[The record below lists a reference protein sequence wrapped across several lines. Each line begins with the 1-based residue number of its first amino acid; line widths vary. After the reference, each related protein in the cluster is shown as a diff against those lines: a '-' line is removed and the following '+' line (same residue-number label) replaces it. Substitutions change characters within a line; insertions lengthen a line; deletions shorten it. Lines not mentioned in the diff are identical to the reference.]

1 MSSVANPSAAARSRR
16 LLRLVVGAL
25 VLLLLLAVAA
35 LAQTAMDRS
44 LSAQDGRVNPRRPK
58 PVMAKPLY
66 TVNRNLGVMQHDRAN
81 AFNDPAYRFY
91 RPHAR
96 GRFDRFSPSRTSSLT
111 AGFATPRVSYI
122 GGRTLAAPGRVNL
135 ARPPGLRSRPAR
147 RSSHLA
153 MPTYRAGVSRVP
165 RGRVNTLRAPTYHV
179 GARRR

>member
-16 LLRLVVGAL
+16 LVRLVVGAL
-25 VLLLLLAVAA
+25 VLLLVLAVAA
-35 LAQTAMDRS
+35 LAQTALDRS
-44 LSAQDGRVNPRRPK
+44 LSAQDGRANPRRPQ

-66 TVNRNLGVMQHDRAN
+66 TVTSSGGMRYDRAN
-81 AFNDPAYRFY
+81 AFNDPAYSFY
-91 RPHAR
+91 RPYAR
-96 GRFDRFSPSRTSSLT
+96 GRFDRFSPSRTASLT
-111 AGFATPRVSYI
+111 AGSSTPRASYI
-122 GGRTLAAPGRVNL
+122 GGRTLASPGRLNF
-135 ARPPGLRSRPAR
+135 ARGLQPGPAR

>member
-25 VLLLLLAVAA
+25 ALLLLLGVAA
-35 LAQTAMDRS
+35 LAQTALDKS

-81 AFNDPAYRFY
+81 AFNDPAYSFY
-91 RPHAR
+91 RPYAR
-96 GRFDRFSPSRTSSLT
+96 GRFDRYSSSRTSSLP
-111 AGFATPRVSYI
+111 AGFATPRVNYI
-122 GGRTLAAPGRVNL
+122 GGRSLAAPGRVNL
-135 ARPPGLRSRPAR
+135 GHTRRVRSGPAR
-147 RSSHLA
+147 RSGHLA
-153 MPTYRAGVSRVP
+153 MPKYRAGGSRVP
-165 RGRVNTLRAPTYHV
+165 RGRVNTLAAPTYRV

>member
-1 MSSVANPSAAARSRR
+1 MSSVANPSAAVRSRD
-16 LLRLVVGAL
+16 LVRLVVGAL
-25 VLLLLLAVAA
+25 VLLLVLAVAG
-35 LAQTAMDRS
+35 LAQTALDRS
-44 LSAQDGRVNPRRPK
+44 LSAQGGRANPRRPQ

-96 GRFDRFSPSRTSSLT
+96 GRFDRFSPSRTASLT
-111 AGFATPRVSYI
+111 AGSSTPRASYI
-122 GGRTLAAPGRVNL
+122 GGRTLASPGRVNL
-135 ARPPGLRSRPAR
+135 GRPPGLRSGPAR
-147 RSSHLA
+147 RSGHLA

-165 RGRVNTLRAPTYHV
+165 RGRVNTLRAPTYRV

>member
-1 MSSVANPSAAARSRR
+1 V
-16 LLRLVVGAL
+16 RLVVGAL
-25 VLLLLLAVAA
+25 VLLLVLAVAA
-35 LAQTAMDRS
+35 LAQTALDAS
-44 LSAQDGRVNPRRPK
+44 LSVYGRVNPRRPQ

-81 AFNDPAYRFY
+81 AFNDPVYRIY
-91 RPHAR
+91 GRYAR
-96 GRFDRFSPSRTSSLT
+96 GRIDRYSSSRTSSLP

-165 RGRVNTLRAPTYHV
+165 RGRVNTLRAPTYRV

>member
-16 LLRLVVGAL
+16 LVRLVVGAL
-25 VLLLLLAVAA
+25 VLLLVLAVAA
-35 LAQTAMDRS
+35 LAQTALDRS
-44 LSAQDGRVNPRRPK
+44 LSAQDGRVNPRRSQ

-66 TVNRNLGVMQHDRAN
+66 TVTSSGGMQYDRAN
-81 AFNDPAYRFY
+81 AFNDPAYSFY
-91 RPHAR
+91 RPYAR
-96 GRFDRFSPSRTSSLT
+96 GRFDRYSSSRTSSLT
-111 AGFATPRVSYI
+111 AATPRVSYI

>member
-1 MSSVANPSAAARSRR
+1 MSSVANPSVAARSRR
-16 LLRLVVGAL
+16 LAGLVVGAL

-81 AFNDPAYRFY
+81 AFNDPAYSFY
-91 RPHAR
+91 RPYAR
-96 GRFDRFSPSRTSSLT
+96 GRFDRYSSSQTSSLT
-111 AGFATPRVSYI
+111 AATPRVSYI

>member
-1 MSSVANPSAAARSRR
+1 MSSVANPSVAARSRR

-35 LAQTAMDRS
+35 LAQTALDRR
-44 LSAQDGRVNPRRPK
+44 LSAQDGRANPRRPQ

-66 TVNRNLGVMQHDRAN
+66 TVTSSGGMRYDRAN
-81 AFNDPAYRFY
+81 AFNDPAYSFY
-91 RPHAR
+91 RPYAR
-96 GRFDRFSPSRTSSLT
+96 GRVDHYSSSRTSSLM

-165 RGRVNTLRAPTYHV
+165 RGRVNTLRAPTYRV